1 MVCVSPSPCNHV
13 MFAECVCV
21 GMSAVVWADRKLCEV
36 YGGFVAQWR
45 EKFLIF
51 MISDEKC
58 VTATGMSGVE
68 TTR

>member
-1 MVCVSPSPCNHV
+1 MSCLLSVC
-13 MFAECVCV
+13 AWVCLLLF
-21 GMSAVVWADRKLCEV
+21 GADRKLCEV